1 MQIIVL
7 VAIFFFFKLM
17 NPTSV
22 DQFLCCGTS
31 YQAVRNDVT
40 TFTLDPGA
48 IDAVAKIEVRQ
59 SCTKEITVLYH

>member
-7 VAIFFFFKLM
+7 VDIFFFFKLM
-17 NPTSV
+17 NPTNV

-31 YQAVRNDVT
+31 YQAVRIDVA

-59 SCTKEITVLYH
+59 SCTKEITVLYL